1 MKVIIHLADA
11 GAHGKEFTL
20 SDKYPEESDKL
31 KQELLKCCKKKIK
44 IFGYVITEDA
54 RHSFNQSKNY
64 YRSNGGCYEICEF
77 KIPEMY
83 SDSSS
88 DEEIKYKRKKCKK
101 SKEKRCKKKCI
112 KDEEDDE
119 SDSEEE
125 EKSKKK

>member
-1 MKVIIHLADA
+1 ML
-11 GAHGKEFTL
+11 
-20 SDKYPEESDKL
+20 P
-31 KQELLKCCKKKIK
+31 KKIK

-64 YRSNGGCYEICEF
+64 YISNGGCYEICEF

-101 SKEKRCKKKCI
+101 SKEKKCKKKNVLKMKKMMRVI
-112 KDEEDDE
+112 R
-119 SDSEEE
+119 
-125 EKSKKK
+125 KKKKTVKKMQKKIKK